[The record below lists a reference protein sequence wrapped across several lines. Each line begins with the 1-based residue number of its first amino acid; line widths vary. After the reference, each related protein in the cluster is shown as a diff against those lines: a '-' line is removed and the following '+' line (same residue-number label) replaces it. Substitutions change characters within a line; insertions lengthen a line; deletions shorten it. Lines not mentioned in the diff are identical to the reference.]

1 MLNSPRYA
9 LSTRKTSNFFPSE
22 SNGQSLNQI
31 IDINSDLLSS
41 QLDKLSID
49 KPFRSIWSQSEFDK
63 PMVPKFN
70 IYSEKVN
77 NPTFIPK
84 SNLSKEI
91 ETKLG
96 KIQIKLPN
104 SNQKIK
110 KLGNKR
116 LFNHLDDSFINYG
129 ENYVSTFYKR
139 NKNRYM
145 FIKENTTSLK
155 VNSVG
160 SKSWVVIKLRLNNK
174 LVKKK
179 LKVDINQL
187 PVWNPIQKKQ
197 K

>member
-22 SNGQSLNQI
+22 SSGQSLNQI

-49 KPFRSIWSQSEFDK
+49 KPFRSIWSQSELDR

-116 LFNHLDDSFINYG
+116 LLNHLDDSFINYG

-174 LVKKK
+174 VVKKK

-187 PVWNPIQKKQ
+187 PIWNPIQKKQ